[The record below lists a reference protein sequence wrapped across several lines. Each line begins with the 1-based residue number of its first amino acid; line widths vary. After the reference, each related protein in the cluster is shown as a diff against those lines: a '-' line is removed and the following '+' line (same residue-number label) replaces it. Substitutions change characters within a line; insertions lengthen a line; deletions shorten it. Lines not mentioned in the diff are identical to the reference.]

1 MNFVLQVTNEQ
12 GLGTRL
18 GLTHKTSGLLT
29 QIGIL
34 PNIVIKLGS
43 FDVHVRMMNFV
54 KVYVSYMFAITSMMI
69 YHRGVS
75 LSKQRTDLL
84 MSLHK
89 AGFVT
94 HK

>member
-1 MNFVLQVTNEQ
+1 MYTTIHSTTTDRQWANPQNIGTAYTNYWY
-12 GLGTRL
+12 T
-18 GLTHKTSGLLT
+18 T
-29 QIGIL
+29 
-34 PNIVIKLGS
+34 NIVTKLGS

>member
-43 FDVHVRMMNFV
+43 FDVHVRMMKFV
-54 KVYVSYMFAITSMMI
+54 KV
-69 YHRGVS
+69 
-75 LSKQRTDLL
+75 
-84 MSLHK
+84 
-89 AGFVT
+89 
-94 HK
+94 